1 MSRFQRALAASVA
14 MAAAACVPFGA
25 QAAGFYVEPAI
36 GYSSIGGVS
45 KSDLDDSMIEVGS
58 EVFDEFTLNDSS
70 LDKNDTGFS
79 LTVGYQFTP
88 NLAVEAAYFD
98 LGKGRYKADA
108 TVGDG
113 EETADL
119 TMGFNYKSR
128 GPALALVGVWPLN
141 ETVSL
146 DARAG
151 AYFAKTKVS
160 VFASDGE
167 TSDSEGL
174 GSESSTSLLLGV
186 GATWSLTE
194 RMGLRLG
201 FTRLNKAVADDGD
214 VNRLSLGLRF
224 TF

>member
-1 MSRFQRALAASVA
+1 MSRLQRAAAASAA
-14 MAAAACVPFGA
+14 MAAVACVPIGA
-25 QAAGFYVEPAI
+25 QAAGFYIEPAI

-45 KSDLDDSMIEVGS
+45 KSELDDSMIEVGE
-58 EVFDEFTLNDSS
+58 EVFEDFTLNDSS

-98 LGKGRYKADA
+98 LGKGKYKADA
-108 TVGDG
+108 TISDG
-113 EETADL
+113 GETADL

-141 ETVSL
+141 EAVSL

-160 VFASDGE
+160 VFATDGA
-167 TSDSEGL
+167 TSESESL
-174 GSESSTSLLLGV
+174 GSEDSTSLLLGV
-186 GATWSLTE
+186 GATWLLTE

-201 FTRLNKAVADDGD
+201 FTRLNNAVADEGD